1 MVFIELW
8 EICYGSKATK
18 RLSSGDFGQSPSF
31 SGEKTRWQNEALLK
45 YRQTYLKEI
54 PKRRV
59 WVFIP
64 LSLVSNGSE
73 IW

>member
-1 MVFIELW
+1 MKFVYSNQQSTIINEMGRGADVF
-8 EICYGSKATK
+8 
-18 RLSSGDFGQSPSF
+18 SF
-31 SGEKTRWQNEALLK
+31 SGGKTRWQNETLLK